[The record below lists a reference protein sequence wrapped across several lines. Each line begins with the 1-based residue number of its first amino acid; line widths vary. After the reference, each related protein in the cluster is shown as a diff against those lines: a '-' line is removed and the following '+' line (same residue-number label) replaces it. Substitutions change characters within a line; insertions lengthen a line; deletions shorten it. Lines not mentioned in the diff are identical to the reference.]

1 MKITVDT
8 QVFDTPRATDYFTKA
23 DHRILCGCRATLEML
38 DIPLPD
44 WAQRKPTGPKP
55 GRAIMAAFRADN
67 PETLYEATMRKSAE
81 HTARLP
87 ASSNASALYCRVHE
101 SRPTTLKAATP
112 ARSNPTCRPPSASA
126 FYWNNLTPSSGC
138 KKVLTSPNRA
148 ACPTAH
154 CWALAGM

>member
-87 ASSNASALYCRVHE
+87 ASSNPTETPRSLGDRIAS
-101 SRPTTLKAATP
+101 LKAVEPRYST
-112 ARSNPTCRPPSASA
+112 
-126 FYWNNLTPSSGC
+126 NNDDTLDP
-138 KKVLTSPNRA
+138 LN
-148 ACPTAH
+148 
-154 CWALAGM
+154 L

>member
-87 ASSNASALYCRVHE
+87 VSSDLTETPRSLGDRIASL
-101 SRPTTLKAATP
+101 
-112 ARSNPTCRPPSASA
+112 
-126 FYWNNLTPSSGC
+126 
-138 KKVLTSPNRA
+138 RA
-148 ACPTAH
+148 AEPRYSAASDDT
-154 CWALAGM
+154 LDPLNL